1 VKPVTSTE
9 WPACIFV
16 LGKACNV
23 EAKLRSLAGPSVK
36 SAVALQNPDFF
47 MPGQRTR
54 EFAVS

>member
-1 VKPVTSTE
+1 MKPVTSTE
-9 WPACIFV
+9 WPPCIFV

-23 EAKLRSLAGPSVK
+23 EVKLRSLAGPSVK